1 MRQPLYLI
9 FTLFLL
15 LTAGCIDGEDLPEV
29 VEIEEHVPLLSVP
42 GVILLPDSTDFI
54 EMTESE
60 HDAILL
66 YCWLPMG
73 QYPESENDLE
83 FLSTVSERG
92 ITPVPVQFSA
102 EVRNASQTQMN
113 QLGISISVALGDDS
127 LKNFIVVDNL
137 PAAALVRKDGSV
149 VRAYGFGCAE
159 RTLRGTQ

>member
-1 MRQPLYLI
+1 MRQLQYSI
-9 FTLFLL
+9 FTLLL
-15 LTAGCIDGEDLPEV
+15 LTAGCTDSDDLPALAT
-29 VEIEEHVPLLSVP
+29 IEEHVPLLSVP
-42 GVILLPDSTDFI
+42 GVILLPDSSGFI

-60 HDAILL
+60 HDALLL
-66 YCWLPMG
+66 YCWLPIG

-83 FLSTVSERG
+83 FLSTVNERG
-92 ITPVPVQFSA
+92 ITAVPVQFSE

-113 QLGISISVALGDDS
+113 HLGISISVALGDDS

-159 RTLRGTQ
+159 RTLRGIQ